1 MEPPARLRR
10 FDAADWPPEDG
21 DLLDQWRDARSEY
34 VRANGWWPGDEL
46 DELRERRDVILRY
59 HSGRICPRLPRLR
72 WTYQGH
78 HAGFVLSSLSEGY
91 ESPRYPALVQ
101 DPDEVPEGDEQEGDK
116 AEGQPGEGD

>member
-21 DLLDQWRDARSEY
+21 DPIDQWRDARSEY
-34 VRANGWWPGDEL
+34 LRANGWWPGDEL

-59 HSGRICPRLPRLR
+59 HSGRICPRNLRLR

-78 HAGFVLSSLSEGY
+78 HAGFVLSSLSEAHERRGIW
-91 ESPRYPALVQ
+91 L
-101 DPDEVPEGDEQEGDK
+101 
-116 AEGQPGEGD
+116 